1 MTGAK
6 RELALD
12 AYSEAMYPLHHY
24 GWSDLRALR
33 SGRLQGHRRAAAG
46 ALRHRPR
53 SARETTNLF
62 SERQALGDRMIAQL
76 AHDGGGVR
84 EDHRGQP
91 AVDVDPE
98 ARERLAALGYVGSFV
113 ASASDPRTGRA
124 DPKDKI
130 ELFNKLGTATDLSKD
145 RRARRRGAR
154 SGRSSACCTRS
165 PTEDPEVIDAWFM
178 LGTQYLQ
185 HGEPA
190 KAVEYFKR
198 TPRA

>member
-12 AYSEAMYPLHHY
+12 TYSEAMYPLHHY

-33 SGRLQGHRRAAAG
+33 SGRYKVIDSP
-46 ALRHRPR
+46 RPELYDLDR
-53 SARETTNLF
+53 DPQEATNLF
-62 SERQALGDRMIAQL
+62 AERQALGDRMIAQL
-76 AHDGGGVR
+76 RTMEAAFAKTTAAL
-84 EDHRGQP
+84 P

-130 ELFNKLGTATDLSKD
+130 ALFNKLGDGDGDVEGPRAG
-145 RRARRRGAR
+145 RRGGIPERRRSPAR
-154 SGRSSACCTRS
+154 GDATRI
-165 PTEDPEVIDAWFM
+165 PQVIDAWFM

-185 HGEPA
+185 HGEPRQA
-190 KAVEYFKR
+190 RSSTSSGPSA
-198 TPRA
+198 